1 MATFDASLAALRR
14 RGMLVLFGGAS
25 GQVPLFDLQRLNAAG
40 SIYVTRPSLA
50 HYVAERDELL
60 WRARE
65 VFAALRDGAVRMQIG
80 GQWPLEEAAAAYEML
95 ESRRSTGKLVLTIGA
110 TTG

>member
-1 MATFDASLAALRR
+1 
-14 RGMLVLFGGAS
+14 
-25 GQVPLFDLQRLNAAG
+25 
-40 SIYVTRPSLA
+40 
-50 HYVAERDELL
+50 
-60 WRARE
+60 
-65 VFAALRDGAVRMQIG
+65 MQIG